1 MKNLIAIVLLSVT
14 ISGFAQTRKNTNRG
28 EGLALTAEQKTELQ
42 VKKLTLELDLTP
54 EQQKEITKIVA
65 KQQSQRDSVRK
76 EMVQRRA
83 ENKKMI
89 VEKRQ
94 KAFATQSKVLDEK
107 IATRNALK
115 KVLTAEQ
122 LEKFDNMPK
131 TNDKRAKNEMKRKAR
146 SEK

>member
-28 EGLALTAEQKTELQ
+28 EGLALTAEQRTELQ
-42 VKKLTLELDLTP
+42 VKKLTLELDLTS
-54 EQQKEITKIVA
+54 EQQREITKIVA

>member
-28 EGLALTAEQKTELQ
+28 EGLALTAEQRTELQ

>member
-28 EGLALTAEQKTELQ
+28 EGLALTAEQRTELQ

-54 EQQKEITKIVA
+54 EQQREITKIVA